1 MAIEQDLIQKN
12 KETYR
17 RKPLLYTALILFILS
32 WFLPAAEGYLG
43 LMIVIQALPFIWYP
57 LAWPVSANM
66 MFYTIYSRLDDNKAV
81 SPWLPCL
88 MLFMMIPASLD
99 LAGGVLGWGM

>member
-43 LMIVIQALPFIWYP
+43 LMIVIQALPLLYRHCLLFGI
-57 LAWPVSANM
+57 L
-66 MFYTIYSRLDDNKAV
+66 
-81 SPWLPCL
+81 WLGLYQPT
-88 MLFMMIPASLD
+88 
-99 LAGGVLGWGM
+99 

>member
-1 MAIEQDLIQKN
+1 MAIEQDLTQKN

-43 LMIVIQALPFIWYP
+43 LMIVIQALPCLLFGI
-57 LAWPVSANM
+57 L
-66 MFYTIYSRLDDNKAV
+66 
-81 SPWLPCL
+81 WLGLYQPT
-88 MLFMMIPASLD
+88 
-99 LAGGVLGWGM
+99 